1 MKRFGLMLGALVLM
15 GNTAHASFEK
25 GLAAYQQE
33 DFGTA
38 VSLWS
43 KEGAEGHLDAQY
55 NLGVI
60 FEKGVP
66 GVKKDLPE
74 AFAWFRLAASQNVV
88 AAEQALSRIKPLMT
102 SVQLE
107 EGNKRAIELLGK
119 WYRTNIGLDDVR
131 YKQILAQREQQIEAR
146 KKAEEQAAKA
156 RANQQRALLAQ
167 RDAAAKREERVKEQ
181 SRQAAILAAQR
192 AAEQAKQQRV
202 ADDAA
207 RAEKERLANE
217 QAERER
223 QLKLAAAKLRLQQLK
238 SKQQASGGPSI
249 ASTSLAPV
257 TATPVETTAPAATT
271 AVTKPVASVAPAA
284 QPVPQPATPPK
295 TVAQPSAT
303 SQQLQPAASTPKP
316 VAEPKTVAKAVE
328 APKTRMPVISRGMD
342 AKVVKEIISTANS
355 VPLDNAAA
363 KAEIAQANTEISA
376 LKWSLISAARGK
388 ASARG
393 MNAILTKNMTQ
404 AQIAEANRQAA
415 EWIMKRQARN

>member
-15 GNTAHASFEK
+15 GNAAHASFDK
-25 GLAAYQQE
+25 GLAAYQKE

-43 KEGAEGHLDAQY
+43 KEGAEGNLDAQY

-66 GVKKDLPE
+66 GIKKDLPE
-74 AFAWFRLAASQNVV
+74 AFAWFRLAASQNVA
-88 AAEQALSRIKPLMT
+88 AAEQALGRIKPLMT

-119 WYRTNIGLDDVR
+119 WYRTNIGLDDAR
-131 YKQILAQREQQIEAR
+131 YQQILAQREQQIEAR
-146 KKAEEQAAKA
+146 KKAQAQAVKA
-156 RANQQRALLAQ
+156 RANQQQALLAQ

-192 AAEQAKQQRV
+192 AAEQAKEQRA

-217 QAERER
+217 QAEREG

-238 SKQQASGGPSI
+238 SKQSGDVAPAVS
-249 ASTSLAPV
+249 ATTLAPV
-257 TATPVETTAPAATT
+257 NNSVATAPTTQSTAAANT
-271 AVTKPVASVAPAA
+271 AA
-284 QPVPQPATPPK
+284 Q
-295 TVAQPSAT
+295 SAKPT
-303 SQQLQPAASTPKP
+303 QQVQSAASTPKP
-316 VAEPKTVAKAVE
+316 AAETKTVAKAVE
-328 APKTRMPVISRGMD
+328 MPTTRMPVVAKGMD
-342 AKVVKEIISTANS
+342 ADVVKEIVSTANS
-355 VPLDNAAA
+355 MPLDSAAA

-388 ASARG
+388 ASARS
-393 MNAILTKNMTQ
+393 MNTILTKSMTQ